1 MRPSFSFKTKIKNMK
16 KTLIFLAKILLF
28 LIWFSDRAVHLILPH
43 REHPKFN
50 DWFKVWNTVKYSFI
64 RLIII
69 GIIIFIFV

>member
-50 DWFKVWNTVKYSFI
+50 DWFKVWNTVKYSLI
-64 RLIII
+64 RSLILLI
-69 GIIIFIFV
+69 VWLWV

>member
-50 DWFKVWNTVKYSFI
+50 DWFKVWNTVKYSLI
-64 RLIII
+64 RSLIFLI
-69 GIIIFIFV
+69 VWLWV